1 LEGEILKFRYRL
13 SSIVSDHF
21 DILLTGV
28 QDYDMGETGV
38 VPDAE
43 YHHHYNHAHHHTQ
56 RRQVAGS
63 VGGESQSAGLGIII
77 RCLCRWFPHDLW
89 LCNEGDE
96 MGMAAEKDIFSFPG
110 AVAVKREQ
118 EGGHHGLHYAAGN
131 QQNPLLHCPLSP
143 LLKTSISTSRMDYGA
158 ISHFPPESVQGP
170 GHSREQQRLPVN
182 SQDSQETNLQAL
194 VETLR
199 TELEIS
205 DLIMALANLRENIV
219 AHHSQSS

>member
-1 LEGEILKFRYRL
+1 LPVHFCETSYILTLDPMEKHIISLTSHCNLEQRWRQEGRSCLLSPARCPGHRSSPFPRLTDHLDRILTIRSEDSKGVEGEILKFRDRL

-77 RCLCRWFPHDLW
+77 RCLCRWFPHDLR

-131 QQNPLLHCPLSP
+131 Q
-143 LLKTSISTSRMDYGA
+143 
-158 ISHFPPESVQGP
+158 
-170 GHSREQQRLPVN
+170 
-182 SQDSQETNLQAL
+182 
-194 VETLR
+194 
-199 TELEIS
+199 
-205 DLIMALANLRENIV
+205 
-219 AHHSQSS
+219 